1 VRSNLKEGYP
11 EDKKMKQIR
20 ISRTNAGK
28 GLKVMI
34 NNEWY
39 YASITKIEK
48 ALSTVGG
55 FIDFN
60 TIDPI
65 N

>member
-1 VRSNLKEGYP
+1 
-11 EDKKMKQIR
+11 MKQIR